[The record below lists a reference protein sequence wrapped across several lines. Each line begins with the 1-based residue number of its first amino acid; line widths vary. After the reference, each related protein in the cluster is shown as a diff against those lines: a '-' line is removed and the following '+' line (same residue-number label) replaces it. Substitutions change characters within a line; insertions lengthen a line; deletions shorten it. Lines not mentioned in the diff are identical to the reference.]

1 MLSKIGMNCYLDFN
15 PPFTALEKF
24 MLPFEATQIRAFAG
38 VTGFLVILLLRG
50 EIKKLV
56 ASFSDRR
63 AMMASTAGTF
73 FGPFAGVSLSLM
85 AVQYTHAG
93 VASTLMALTPIII
106 LLPSK
111 VVFREKITFRQVLGA
126 VISVLGVALF
136 FV

>member
-1 MLSKIGMNCYLDFN
+1 
-15 PPFTALEKF
+15 
-24 MLPFEATQIRAFAG
+24 
-38 VTGFLVILLLRG
+38 
-50 EIKKLV
+50 
-56 ASFSDRR
+56 
-63 AMMASTAGTF
+63 
-73 FGPFAGVSLSLM
+73 M

-106 LLPSK
+106 LLLSK